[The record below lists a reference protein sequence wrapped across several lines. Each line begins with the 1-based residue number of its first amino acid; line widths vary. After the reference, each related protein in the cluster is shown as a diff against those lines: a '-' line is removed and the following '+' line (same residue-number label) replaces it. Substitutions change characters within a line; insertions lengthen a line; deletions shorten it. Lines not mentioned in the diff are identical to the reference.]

1 MNIKRWIFSNPWIKI
16 SAGLLS
22 IILWTYI
29 WGERKANNEIM
40 GEIIQ
45 RQFSSIPIAALKDP
59 LSIFETTISHKDVNI
74 VIEGEKDIIEKIDR
88 REIIA
93 YIDIRGLSAGV
104 YQLPPA
110 WKVPLG
116 LKITASFPEFIT
128 VTIEDKRISEVKPL
142 VESLPEQK
150 TESEVLEVIK

>member
-1 MNIKRWIFSNPWIKI
+1 MNLRKIIFSNFGIKI

-45 RQFSSIPIAALKDP
+45 REFSNIPISMLKNP
-59 LSIFETTISHKDVNI
+59 LSIFETTISHNEVSI
-74 VIEGEKDIIEKIDR
+74 VIEGERDTIEKIDKK
-88 REIIA
+88 EIIA
-93 YIDIRGLSAGV
+93 YIDVRGLSKGS

-116 LKITASFPEFIT
+116 IKILTSAPEFIT

-142 VESLPEQK
+142 VEPTPEK
-150 TESEVLEVIK
+150 KEIKALETIK